1 MRFEKPLNPYEL
13 FMYCRSRTYDQ
24 VNGAVES
31 LREKCSRPL
40 DLDYYQAMQHR
51 INKIAGLVEPH
62 L

>member
-1 MRFEKPLNPYEL
+1 
-13 FMYCRSRTYDQ
+13 MYCRSRTYDQ